1 MDATCAGMNAAFIHS
16 SLLLHS
22 FISEPY
28 APTCRRCLY
37 ACLQGQFINDKQ
49 VLLKAAQQASVS
61 GAEELLNDED
71 VLKSEVI
78 AQSICT
84 QLLPRWC
91 DQMASFGD
99 ALACCG

>member
-1 MDATCAGMNAAFIHS
+1 MCVLWQYHAT
-16 SLLLHS
+16 LLLHR
-22 FISEPY
+22 FDF
-28 APTCRRCLY
+28 LH

-71 VLKSEVI
+71 ELKSEVI